1 MEIPDM
7 NAATKLIKFPEAA
20 WTERWTISEGGQ
32 HPNDGAVVQLQQLD
46 SPGPDAMTFVETTV
60 VFSAW

>member
-7 NAATKLIKFPEAA
+7 NAATKPTKFPKTA
-20 WTERWTISEGGQ
+20 WKERWTVFESGP
-32 HPNDGAVVQLQQLD
+32 HPNHSAVVQLQQLA
-46 SPGPDAMTFVETTV
+46 SRAPDAMTFAETAM